1 EPGRR
6 CGHVERSPMTAGTRA
21 SAPAG
26 QRSRCPCCTIAEPS
40 CRRCLVSKLDT
51 MPQEGAFMERPFAF
65 RTTSLHPPRC
75 HPHIARKVAKSTEYD
90 ARTIAALSRA
100 VHKIAFEAL
109 AESVFV
115 SGSPQ
120 LPDLFDAAFNPVRR
134 WAREGQPPNPVRP

>member
-1 EPGRR
+1 DDQAPPELVRRPLARADPSRVRLVAATALGRDDAPEPGQGAAAGAQRPGGDELLEQELARSGEAAGEQVQEREPGRR

-65 RTTSLHPPRC
+65 RTTSLHPP
-75 HPHIARKVAKSTEYD
+75 
-90 ARTIAALSRA
+90 
-100 VHKIAFEAL
+100 
-109 AESVFV
+109 
-115 SGSPQ
+115 
-120 LPDLFDAAFNPVRR
+120 
-134 WAREGQPPNPVRP
+134 